1 MCTNKRERER
11 MTEREREG
19 ERVEHMNGLLL
30 RQSFQLQNMTVVR
43 IRKGRLGGRKRMH
56 KKTKGVRERE
66 RERERERV
74 KATGR
79 KEREREPSRTL
90 SLR

>member
-1 MCTNKRERER
+1 
-11 MTEREREG
+11 
-19 ERVEHMNGLLL
+19 MNGLLL

-66 RERERERV
+66 RERERAGESDWEKGERARAKQNSV
-74 KATGR
+74 IALMG
-79 KEREREPSRTL
+79 PA
-90 SLR
+90 

>member
-1 MCTNKRERER
+1 MCARTRERER
-11 MTEREREG
+11 EKRRKREG

-66 RERERERV
+66 REREREGV
-74 KATGR
+74 
-79 KEREREPSRTL
+79 
-90 SLR
+90 